1 MGAAA
6 CTALSWALFSTDL
19 CARYAGPV
27 GLSLFLLVSIRVGD
41 RRIRT
46 SGNCLPEAK
55 NLGTDSWQGD
65 GYAALPPSG
74 EKMQRVGSIPS
85 RCMKVGLVLRVV
97 VRSFRKE
104 IAILLLASWAV

>member
-55 NLGTDSWQGD
+55 NLGADSWQGENH
-65 GYAALPPSG
+65 AALPPSG
-74 EKMQRVGSIPS
+74 EKMQRVGSIPA
-85 RCMKVGLVLRVV
+85 RAWGGFVLRVV